1 MPDDI
6 PEPAD
11 APVEA
16 LPEQEARFRAPAR
29 FGNVPVA
36 TEPLGWDD
44 RNRGFRNHY
53 PVINLPTQIVDRV
66 SFDAPDLEP
75 NRLIWGDNLHILRQ
89 MPSESVDLVYADPPF
104 FSNRVYNV
112 IWGDDNEERSFS
124 DIWEGGLD
132 GYLIW
137 LNARLYELK
146 RLLKPTGSIYVHC
159 DWHAS
164 HYIKV
169 ELDKIFGYENFRNE
183 IMWHYGLGGF
193 NVKSWFPRKHDVL
206 LYYAKS
212 KESHH
217 NKIRGEVSKW
227 MTAKYSQEDEKG
239 KYFVQDGVKYYLKGG
254 KPVDTFWDNDQIIDH
269 TMSQTDTERVGY
281 PTQKPEAV
289 LRRVIEASSNEGDI
303 VLDPCVG
310 GGTTPA
316 VAERLGRRWIAIDQS
331 RVAVAVTAERL
342 KAAAAERGLEDAPI
356 PDFTVEHWGVYEAEK
371 LSEMP
376 ETEFRDF
383 VLACYDARI
392 ASDDAGIHGYKGA
405 RARVPVWVGPPG
417 LTARVTATEVNGFA
431 QAIAGLDRYHGE
443 EGLRDGVMLAWG
455 FAPDAVSA
463 ARELRERADLE
474 IAFVRLEQVRIDSP
488 AFRSH
493 IASQS
498 TDRGDYSEFL
508 TFVQPPEVEFAWR
521 RLKPLHYEF
530 DAGDTDVLNAGAK
543 IVNVQWDF
551 GYDGRQF
558 RAVKGEWFRRG
569 KGRDPAPILDS
580 RHTFPREGRFT
591 VACRVQDDK
600 GGEGMRVVDVDVT

>member
-11 APVEA
+11 APIEA

-36 TEPLGWDD
+36 TEPLGWDN

-66 SFDAPDLEP
+66 SFGTSDLEP
-75 NRLIWGDNLHILRQ
+75 NRLIWGDNLHVMRN
-89 MPSESVDLVYADPPF
+89 MPSESVDLIYIDPPF

-169 ELDKIFGYENFRNE
+169 EMDKIFGYEYFVNE
-183 IMWHYGLGGF
+183 IVWKYNTGGASKKTF
-193 NVKSWFPRKHDVL
+193 SKKHDLLLFYAKNETERKFTPQREPYREESTDHFDRVDGDGRKYRIREIGGKEY
-206 LYYAKS
+206 LYYLDEGRICHDYWEIATVNAVAK
-212 KESHH
+212 
-217 NKIRGEVSKW
+217 
-227 MTAKYSQEDEKG
+227 
-239 KYFVQDGVKYYLKGG
+239 
-254 KPVDTFWDNDQIIDH
+254 
-269 TMSQTDTERVGY
+269 ERVGY
-281 PTQKPEAV
+281 PTQKPEA
-289 LRRVIEASSNEGDI
+289 LLERVIQASSDEGDV
-303 VLDPCVG
+303 VLDAFVG
-310 GGTTPA
+310 GGTTA
-316 VAERLGRRWIAIDQS
+316 VVAQRLGRRWIAIDQS
-331 RVAVAVTAERL
+331 RVAVAVTGERL

-356 PDFTVEHWGVYEAEK
+356 PDFTVEHWGVYEAER
-371 LSEMP
+371 LSQML
-376 ETEFRDF
+376 ETEFHEF

-392 ASDDAGIHGYKGA
+392 PSDDAGIHGYKGA
-405 RARVPVWVGPPG
+405 RARVPVWVSSPG
-417 LTARVTATEVNGFA
+417 LTARVTATEVNEFA
-431 QAIAGLDRYHGE
+431 QAIAGLDRYQGE

-498 TDRGDYSEFL
+498 TERGDYSEFL
-508 TFVQPPEVEFAWR
+508 TFVQPPDVEFAWR

-551 GYDGRQF
+551 DYDGRQF

-580 RHTFPREGRFT
+580 QHAFPRAGRFT

-600 GGEGMRVVDVDVT
+600 GGEGMRVIDVDVT